1 LKETTFYTYKEL
13 TEMLNKEGFGIN
25 IKSSTTKHYNK
36 PSELYEWILNN
47 FSNTSLEQQ
56 DEILKDKNEL
66 V

>member
-1 LKETTFYTYKEL
+1 
-13 TEMLNKEGFGIN
+13 MLNKEGFGIN